1 MSKPVSPS
9 QFLISLLELDT
20 VDECTRILI
29 VREHKNGAISYD
41 TNTNS
46 RMDAHCLAELC
57 SQWTGADIVVSSI
70 KEMERDENER

>member
-1 MSKPVSPS
+1 MADVKTPS

-20 VDECTRILI
+20 VDDCTKILI
-29 VREHKNGAISYD
+29 VREHKDGGISYD

-57 SQWTGADIVVSSI
+57 AVWTQADII
-70 KEMERDENER
+70 KQSVKEG